1 MYIHPNG
8 YHISILFTNTG
19 YSFLW
24 LLQDPS
30 EMASHPL
37 IIKKRLEYEYIQ
49 DWLSTVENSP
59 KCVLCRT
66 YKHKLELELYL
77 CMLSPYRRKLVCGF
91 RTSNHKLPIE
101 TGKCDNIPRENRLCV
116 YFVTPANF
124 VTNYTL
130 YSNVHY

>member
-1 MYIHPNG
+1 MVIIY
-8 YHISILFTNTG
+8 ISILFNNTG
-19 YSFLW
+19 LSFYW

-30 EMASHPL
+30 EMASLPL
-37 IIKKRLEYEYIQ
+37 IIKKRLKDQYIQ
-49 DWLSTVENSP
+49 DCLSTVKNSP
-59 KCVLCRT
+59 KCVLCTT
-66 YKHKLELELYL
+66 YKHKLELERYL

-116 YFVTPANF
+116 YFVTPTSF

-130 YSNVHY
+130 YSNVY